1 MDARR
6 KDFDNVFLGGT
17 NGVQAIGRFK
27 LSDAGL
33 GWKSQATSEIKTVP
47 AADIRFLHWL
57 RVARDY
63 QLRVTRQ
70 DGSIIMFDGFPKDSF
85 EYLSSIANQH
95 YNVPLEVVD
104 TSLRGYNWGEPN
116 FQSSILSF
124 NVDKKTAFEIPLN
137 QVSNTAVGNKNEVSI
152 EFHPPIANAT
162 DPSPIG
168 RSRAKEDA
176 LVEIRFYLP
185 GNVTAAQVELDSS
198 GRRMYKDRR
207 EEFQGISVDNG
218 VGNEEGEI
226 SQQALY
232 DAEGEVLT
240 AAALFCDTVKQ
251 KADMDSILSESIV
264 SFSELLCIT
273 PRSRFVVEMHEAY
286 FRLRGKSHDYKI
298 LYSAIKRMFL
308 VPKPDDLH
316 YMFIVG
322 LDPPLRQGQTRYP
335 YLVFQFGR
343 EEEIEIDLT
352 LEESVIQEKYA
363 GALEK
368 SYDGPVYEVVSD
380 VFKGLSKKKV
390 IMSSL
395 QYQSANGQSG
405 LKCSQK
411 ANEAILYPLDK
422 CFLAIP
428 KPPIFFS
435 HSDIT
440 AVTFSRVSSGSTA
453 STKTFEVKFS
463 LVTGVE
469 YSFSSISRE
478 EYGPLE
484 EFCLSKRLPVRN
496 EIADE
501 AVTYRESDDDGEKS
515 GGRRKVSYQEGAGGN
530 DPDDDSESEDEDFVG
545 ASDSDVGEEF
555 SEDYQSSDGDEGG
568 EGESQKRSSREDD
581 GLNSSKPKR
590 SK

>member
-1 MDARR
+1 
-6 KDFDNVFLGGT
+6 
-17 NGVQAIGRFK
+17 GRFK

-185 GNVTAAQVELDSS
+185 GN
-198 GRRMYKDRR
+198 
-207 EEFQGISVDNG
+207 
-218 VGNEEGEI
+218 I

-515 GGRRKVSYQEGAGGN
+515 GGRRKVSYQE
-530 DPDDDSESEDEDFVG
+530 EDEDFVG

-568 EGESQKRSSREDD
+568 EGECRCIA
-581 GLNSSKPKR
+581 
-590 SK
+590 